1 MFQRLTFT
9 VLSVAALAAASCK
22 KSPET
27 VTYAGNNLPLTA
39 SQVVP
44 VPASPSPATGNI
56 NASYDNTSRSLSYS
70 VTWANTTDSV
80 TSIRVYGPAEAG
92 FNTPGAVA
100 TQTFTNSSTSN
111 VPARRK
117 SGSFSQTLA
126 VDNVVVKENEVLAG
140 LYYVQVFT
148 KASSTVPELRGQI
161 LLQRS
166 N

>member
-22 KSPET
+22 KSQET

-56 NASYDNTSRSLSYS
+56 NASYDNTSRTLSYS

-92 FNTPGAVA
+92 FQGALVQQFPFNTPAVG
-100 TQTFTNSSTSN
+100 T
-111 VPARRK
+111 PPRRK

-126 VDNVVVKENEVLAG
+126 VDNTVVKENELLAG
-140 LYYVQVFT
+140 LFYVQVFT
-148 KASSTVPELRGQI
+148 KASTSVPELRGQI